1 MEKDSLLEKFR
12 RHQDADKIG
21 MIACHLG
28 IVRGHSRD
36 GRKVAAVEIAY
47 DMESVNRIVQQIKKM
62 PGIVDVLVNAK
73 SGRFNVGDEIL
84 YLAVG
89 GDIRENVFSA
99 LIKGVDMLKKE
110 AGSKKEFF
118 D

>member
-12 RHQDADKIG
+12 KHPDADKIG
-21 MIACHLG
+21 MIASHLG

-36 GRKVAAVEIAY
+36 GRKVAAVEVAY
-47 DMESVNRIVQQIKKM
+47 DMEAVDRIVRQIKMM
-62 PGIVDVLVNAK
+62 PGIVDVLVSVK

-84 YLAVG
+84 SLAVG

-99 LIKGVDMLKKE
+99 LMKGVDMIKQEAGRKKE
-110 AGSKKEFF
+110 IFG
-118 D
+118 